1 MNNFPMKKIV
11 NIVIFGLLLLIF
23 SSYMFTFQVRE
34 NEVAFLSSS
43 GQPKLVEG
51 GAGLKF
57 RLPRPFQQLYKFDK
71 RIRLVESEYKEVST
85 AEQGTINI
93 QVFFG
98 WKIDEANADTFF
110 TSFQGSDSSK
120 YIEEANTKL
129 KGIVMEQ
136 SSAVIKTEVPEIGRF
151 ISFQEDQDATR
162 SKAFEEIEETIL
174 AKAQDE
180 TKGLGVEVKFVG
192 IQRVGVPQVVLDK
205 VLDEMVTEWEGRANE
220 TLRQVKAEAETIK
233 KNAENERK
241 KAIAQANR
249 AATDEIQEAQDR
261 AEKIF
266 EEFKKDPKLAEFL
279 IQLDALEKSVQA
291 GSTLILD
298 ETMGPF
304 PILRGQ
310 IPLIQGG
317 EISPAPEE

>member
-1 MNNFPMKKIV
+1 MKKIV
-11 NIVIFGLLLLIF
+11 NIFIFGLLLLIF

-43 GQPKLVEG
+43 GQTKPVKG
-51 GAGLKF
+51 GPGLKF
-57 RLPRPFQQLYKFDK
+57 RMPQPFQQLYKFDK
-71 RIRLVESEYKEVST
+71 RIRLVEGDYTEVST
-85 AEQGTINI
+85 AEQGTVNVQIY
-93 QVFFG
+93 FG
-98 WKIDEANADTFF
+98 WKIDDTKADTFF
-110 TSFQGSDSSK
+110 KSFSGSDSEGYLREASK
-120 YIEEANTKL
+120 EL
-129 KGIVMEQ
+129 LRIVNEQ
-136 SSAVIKTEVPEIGRF
+136 STAVIKTDVPEIGHF
-151 ISFQEDQDATR
+151 ITFGKTVAGAEGDQAGPY
-162 SKAFEEIEETIL
+162 EEIEKNIL
-174 AKAQDE
+174 TRAQAE
-180 TKGLGVEVKFVG
+180 TKDLGVQIEFVG

-220 TLRQVKAEAETIK
+220 TLREVNAEAETTR

-266 EEFKKDPKLAEFL
+266 QEFKKDPKLAEFL
-279 IQLDALEKSVQA
+279 IQLDALEKSVQP

-304 PILRGQ
+304 PILRGRL
-310 IPLIQGG
+310 PLIQGG
-317 EISPAPEE
+317 ELTPAPEE